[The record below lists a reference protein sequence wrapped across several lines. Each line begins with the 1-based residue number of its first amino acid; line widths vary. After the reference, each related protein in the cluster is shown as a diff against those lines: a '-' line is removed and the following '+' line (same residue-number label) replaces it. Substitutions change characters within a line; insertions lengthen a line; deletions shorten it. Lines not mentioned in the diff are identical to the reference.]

1 MESDREGWV
10 SLPRVIV
17 AEDMHLHLIVVDW
30 RETKR
35 AYINSKKNPK
45 KPKKPFSPTITIAM
59 FHSSLTSSLFRVC
72 VHVNS
77 IVSIMKQW
85 TNPGMA
91 CAACSD
97 LNLFLTLCLCYT
109 DVLGRYS

>member
-35 AYINSKKNPK
+35 AYINSKKK
-45 KPKKPFSPTITIAM
+45 KKKTHKHQTKL
-59 FHSSLTSSLFRVC
+59 HY
-72 VHVNS
+72 
-77 IVSIMKQW
+77 
-85 TNPGMA
+85 G
-91 CAACSD
+91 
-97 LNLFLTLCLCYT
+97 
-109 DVLGRYS
+109 LGWKGP